1 MKRCFAALALLLLVP
16 ALALGEITVRGET
29 TGDGAN
35 RIVHFAPAAVGW
47 AEIEGETVLTED
59 AAPALSEAEQ
69 LTQETL
75 MLQITGTLDMRFA
88 QSRAAQLL
96 ENAQAAGDSR
106 TVIHQ
111 TPYGYADD
119 RLASLAILWEG
130 TQPDGAQG
138 CRPYSLTLDLTTG
151 QELTLPDLFDDADG
165 AVAAMEA
172 IIERDVLEDM
182 NTYVEVYDLLPLPT
196 DCFCVDETGLT
207 VFYTDER
214 FRTFEGRSGY
224 VTFYW
229 YELADY
235 IGEGSAVY
243 ALSRAQEPDADAI
256 RAADGAFAENRALRL
271 GALLGDA
278 MDACALT
285 GEPDYTRDAI
295 LYTALDADMRGYAV
309 EIPKYAETAKA
320 DTPISAVRASRISWH
335 GLTTGKTDRA
345 GVVSLLGEPEK
356 TAVYDEDDAADM
368 LLTPGE
374 SLIYT
379 MTGYVLEAHLDEGG
393 VLSCLILHDAL
404 PERLY

>member
-16 ALALGEITVRGET
+16 ALALGEITVRGEM

-75 MLQITGTLDMRFA
+75 MLQITGALDMRFA

-111 TPYGYADD
+111 TPYGFADD

-138 CRPYSLTLDLTTG
+138 CRPYSLTLDLATG
-151 QELTLPDLFDDADG
+151 QELALPDLFDDADG

-182 NTYVEVYDLLPLPT
+182 NTYVEVYD
-196 DCFCVDETGLT
+196 
-207 VFYTDER
+207 
-214 FRTFEGRSGY
+214 
-224 VTFYW
+224 
-229 YELADY
+229 
-235 IGEGSAVY
+235 
-243 ALSRAQEPDADAI
+243 
-256 RAADGAFAENRALRL
+256 
-271 GALLGDA
+271 
-278 MDACALT
+278 
-285 GEPDYTRDAI
+285 
-295 LYTALDADMRGYAV
+295 
-309 EIPKYAETAKA
+309 
-320 DTPISAVRASRISWH
+320 H
-335 GLTTGKTDRA
+335 GL
-345 GVVSLLGEPEK
+345 LLRG
-356 TAVYDEDDAADM
+356 
-368 LLTPGE
+368 
-374 SLIYT
+374 
-379 MTGYVLEAHLDEGG
+379 
-393 VLSCLILHDAL
+393 
-404 PERLY
+404 